1 MAEVETHTDSINI
14 GAAVSQPDSD
24 DGAQSSS
31 SSDWF
36 VRRARPGF
44 LWAMTLTLSL
54 NLLLPLVQRF
64 FGGHMEPMHIDSD
77 LYSLIKVCIVGLA
90 AMRTVEKL
98 KDKD

>member
-1 MAEVETHTDSINI
+1 MDDQQASP
-14 GAAVSQPDSD
+14 GRLQPDSN
-24 DGAQSSS
+24 DGAQSS

-44 LWAMTLTLSL
+44 LWAMTLVLTL
-54 NLLLPLVQRF
+54 NQLLPLINRF
-64 FGGHMEPMHIDSD
+64 CGGHMEPLKIDHD
-77 LYSLIKVCIVGLA
+77 LYSLIEVCIVGLA

>member
-1 MAEVETHTDSINI
+1 MEDLQAKTET
-14 GAAVSQPDSD
+14 QPDSD
-24 DGAQSSS
+24 DGASSSS

-44 LWAMTLTLSL
+44 LWAMTLALTL
-54 NLLLPLVQRF
+54 NFALPLVNRF
-64 FGGHMEPMHIDSD
+64 FGGHMEPIHVDGD
-77 LYSLIKVCIVGLA
+77 LYSLMKVCIVGLA